1 MVFVTLWM
9 AYWRHG
15 RDPFRDTDH
24 VMIPIYRIR
33 NIPTQFMLNNNI
45 SKWSAGWNLTS
56 TETNSGLFLYN
67 NGAPINF
74 ATLIIA
80 FFATSAIFHLW
91 ALVAGGFERFW
102 FFYWR
107 CARPPCACALLLLLT
122 TPPPSCCQAIRR
134 RICLVEVA

>member
-1 MVFVTLWM
+1 
-9 AYWRHG
+9 
-15 RDPFRDTDH
+15 
-24 VMIPIYRIR
+24 
-33 NIPTQFMLNNNI
+33 MLDNNI
-45 SKWSAGWNLTS
+45 SKGSAGWNLTS

-67 NGAPINF
+67 NGAPFNF

-107 CARPPCACALLLLLT
+107 QLDDGFAWWRWLEYSISVRVL
-122 TPPPSCCQAIRR
+122 
-134 RICLVEVA
+134 